1 MEVRLR
7 LYLILFI
14 LLIPLLLQAAILK
27 KLEFQ
32 TDGEFKSSQLYDA
45 LGIQTPAWY
54 QFWKDKTPKINEKII
69 PTLHESLDFFYKSE
83 GFYHAKID
91 KTETN
96 SSVKFK
102 INEGKS
108 IRINSVKIESDED
121 IKELISFKKGSRFRT
136 LEFSQIK
143 KDIKTELLKRGYC
156 NYQLDT
162 KAKVDVEK
170 NIVDLIYKLHKNK
183 PCHFGDITINRPKN
197 IKEKI
202 IRSRLLF
209 KKGDRYSLEKI
220 NRTYSMIN
228 GLEAFD
234 GISLD
239 IDKKSEEVNVGI
251 DLKEKE
257 KKTRIEVG
265 IGYETDIGPRG
276 ILRYQKRNFT
286 GDAKKVAFDFKYSQK
301 EKFAS
306 NTVYWP
312 AVMKVP
318 MLEYYYLDL
327 KNEFTYSKIEY
338 DNFIER
344 KFSNF
349 LHLLKDYDRFSVD
362 FGLGLENINIKKTG
376 DVCNISDG
384 NFNLLFPFAKINID
398 LRDSKLNPKDGIYIS
413 QYIEGGVAFLKD
425 SSTYSKSI
433 TEARVIKTL
442 HRFTF
447 AAKAK
452 LGLIEEFINK
462 LPESKLF
469 FAGGAFSNRGY
480 GYNSLGAY
488 DADCDNMSGKTLI
501 DTTLEISHPLYKKID
516 GAIFLDS
523 TLLSFKSHRFSID
536 FVHSLGTGI
545 RYISPIGPVKL
556 DFGMDMENHSQYAL
570 HFQIGQSF

>member
-1 MEVRLR
+1 MT
-7 LYLILFI
+7 
-14 LLIPLLLQAAILK
+14 LK

-32 TDGEFKSSQLYDA
+32 NDGEFKSSKLYDA
-45 LGIQTPAWY
+45 LGIQTPSWY

-83 GFYHAKID
+83 GFYHAKIE
-91 KTETN
+91 KIETN
-96 SSVKFK
+96 SSVTFK

-108 IRINSVKIESDED
+108 VHINSIKIESDEN
-121 IKELISFKKGSRFRT
+121 INNLISFKRGNRFRA

-156 NYQLDT
+156 NFQLDA
-162 KAKVDVEK
+162 KAKVDIEE
-170 NIVDLIYKLHKNK
+170 NMVDLIYKLHKNR
-183 PCHFGDITINRPKN
+183 PCRFGNITINNPKN

-209 KKGDRYSLEKI
+209 KKGDKYSLEKI

-239 IDKKSEEVNVGI
+239 IDKKNEDVNVGI
-251 DLKEKE
+251 ELKEKE
-257 KKTRIEVG
+257 KKTRIELGV
-265 IGYETDIGPRG
+265 GYETDIGPRG
-276 ILRYQKRNFT
+276 ILRYQKRNFA
-286 GDAKKVAFDFKYSQK
+286 GDARKIAFDFKYSAK

-312 AVMKVP
+312 AFLKVP
-318 MLEYYYLDL
+318 MLNYYYLDL

-338 DNFIER
+338 ENFIER
-344 KFSNF
+344 KFSNY
-349 LHLLKDYDRFSVD
+349 LHLLKDYDWFSVD
-362 FGLGLENINIKKTG
+362 FGLGLEKINIKKTG
-376 DVCNISDG
+376 LACNISEG

-398 LRDSKLNPKDGIYIS
+398 LRDSKLNPKDGIYLS
-413 QYIEGGVAFLKD
+413 QYIEGGIAILKD

-433 TEARVIKTL
+433 TEARVIKTIN
-442 HRFTF
+442 RFTL

-452 LGLIEEFINK
+452 LGLIEEFKNN

-480 GYNSLGAY
+480 GYNSLGAF
-488 DADCDNMSGKTLI
+488 DADCENMSGKTLI
-501 DTTLEISHPLYKKID
+501 DTTIEMSHPLYKKID
-516 GAIFLDS
+516 AALFFDS
-523 TLLSFKSHRFSID
+523 TLLSFESHRFSVD
-536 FVHSLGTGI
+536 FVHSIGTGI

-556 DFGMDMENHSQYAL
+556 DFGMDIENHSQYAL